1 MANLTT
7 LKKIFRTFQE
17 EGIDLTMIDL
27 EAYYTQLEVD
37 ALLEKEKTERIEND
51 DKLDKKQDKLTKN
64 SNIEIDYIACK
75 RYVSS
80 KNIYIYGD
88 LSFHNDQKPED
99 IPRFTK
105 IVREVQNN
113 IQVPITKIINDKS
126 TDEEVPTSKAVY
138 NSITYD
144 NNHLW
149 KKIINHT
156 TELINDKFYVI
167 VLKGLNWIKFSG
179 LFQKNSK
186 FWISYLSCKTQPF
199 SELMFGITPN
209 SLYFKFSNDNGK
221 TWNDLSGF
229 DPSIYE
235 YQGEGTPI

>member
-1 MANLTT
+1 MITWQGLLPTYAKSLANLTT

-27 EAYYTQLEVD
+27 EAYYIQLEVD

-51 DKLDKKQDKLTKN
+51 DKLDKKIDNLSNETKENLDKKQDKLTKN
-64 SNIEIDYIACK
+64 SNIEIDYITCK

-88 LSFHNDQKPED
+88 LSFYNDLKPED

-126 TDEEVPTSKAVY
+126 IDEEVPTSKAVY

-149 KKIINHT
+149 KKLLII
-156 TELINDKFYVI
+156 
-167 VLKGLNWIKFSG
+167 
-179 LFQKNSK
+179 
-186 FWISYLSCKTQPF
+186 P
-199 SELMFGITPN
+199 
-209 SLYFKFSNDNGK
+209 
-221 TWNDLSGF
+221 WN
-229 DPSIYE
+229 
-235 YQGEGTPI
+235 